1 MNPPLATF
9 AEQPLNDRRY
19 WRHVGEPLDFAGGG
33 PGEFPAGADK
43 LDDPASRREFLKLM
57 SASLMLAGVGLAG
70 CRRPEERIEPFGMA
84 PEGRVHGVP
93 EFFATAMPT
102 RSAAI
107 PLLVKSLEGRPVKI
121 EGNAL
126 HPLNQWATG
135 AHGGTDRY
143 AQAAILSLYDPDRA
157 RRCLHRD
164 ETVPRGQALAMLDGV
179 ARQAAAA
186 HGRGLA
192 FLLERSSSPSRWRLQ
207 QQLADALWQ
216 ARWFIYE
223 SVDFDI
229 HRQAATSAFG
239 RPVRPF
245 WRLEQAQRI
254 VSLDCDFLGTEEESW
269 RLTRGFAAGR
279 GTHSA
284 ADGMNRLYAVES
296 LFTLTGANADHR
308 LRVAPS
314 QVMSVARALAA
325 EVLARTGAGT
335 PDLLAALRANVLPP
349 GVNPI
354 WIRECAADLVT
365 NPGRSLVLVG
375 GGQPLALHLLMHAI
389 NLALGNFGQT
399 VQLLPV
405 ERERESAGSIVE
417 LALALT
423 AGAVETLVILGGNP
437 AYDAP
442 VDLDWPAAQ
451 RRARTV
457 IRLGDAE
464 DETAALANWHLPR
477 AHFLEAWG
485 DARTA
490 DGTLVP
496 VQPLI
501 EPIFDG
507 LTDLEV
513 LARLGGLATT
523 KPYDIVRDTFRGLV
537 TGGTFEA
544 DWRRFLHDGF
554 LAGSAA
560 GAMPPVLDWSAVAG
574 SVAANAPA
582 AGPGPEALEVVF
594 HRDHRMDD
602 GRFSNNGWLQEL
614 PDPVTKLTWDNVL
627 LLSPRT
633 AYDLGIAAPGTDSI
647 ELTAPVVRLTV
658 NGRSVEG
665 PVWIQPGLA
674 DFVVGLAL
682 GGGRARSGR
691 VGQGSGFNAA
701 ALRTTATPGFAAGG
715 HLVLTGRTAPLACTQ
730 MHGAMSGSPVIREA
744 ELAEYRKHP
753 QFAREAD
760 RAVSASAPP
769 LYPNPLDQRQAD
781 ARHQW
786 GMVVDLNACV
796 GCAACVIACQSENN
810 IPIVGKDQVR
820 RQREMHWLRLDR
832 YYTGSSAEP
841 RSLSQPMLCQHCEA
855 APCESVCPVNATVHD
870 AEGLNV
876 MVYNR
881 CLGTRYC
888 SNNCPYK
895 VRRFNFL
902 DYHRRPL
909 SQLRGPVY
917 SSPVAGT
924 TEGEWN
930 FTRWLKDR
938 DRGTRPAD
946 EWDLLK
952 LATNPDVTVRMRGV
966 MEKCTFC
973 TQRIEQAKIAQKI
986 AAGASG
992 DVTVADGAV
1001 QTACQQA
1008 CPAKAI
1014 VFGNLKDPASA
1025 VSRASA
1031 GDRAYTVLGHLGT
1044 RPRVT
1049 YLARIRNPNPAIRED
1064 VSGIG
1069 SPGAPSAVGAGK
1081 EAPG

>member
-1 MNPPLATF
+1 MNAANHPRSAGVPP
-9 AEQPLNDRRY
+9 
-19 WRHVGEPLDFAGGG
+19 WVG
-33 PGEFPAGADK
+33 PGEFAAGADE
-43 LDDPASRREFLKLM
+43 LDDPTSRREFLKLM
-57 SASLMLAGVGLAG
+57 SASFLLAGVGLTG
-70 CRRPEERIEPFGMA
+70 CRRPEDRIEPFA
-84 PEGRVHGVP
+84 VAAEGRMHGVP
-93 EFFATAMPT
+93 EFYATAMPT

-121 EGNAL
+121 EGNAA
-126 HPLNQWATG
+126 HPLNQWTTG

-157 RRCLHRD
+157 RRCVHRG
-164 ETVPRGQALAMLDGV
+164 EAVPREQALAMLEGV
-179 ARQAAAA
+179 ARQAAAGS
-186 HGRGLA
+186 GRGVA
-192 FLLERSSSPSRWRLQ
+192 FLLERGSSPSRERLQ
-207 QQLADALWQ
+207 QQLAASLPQ

-223 SVDFDI
+223 SVDFDL
-229 HRQAATSAFG
+229 HRQAATHAFG

-279 GTHSA
+279 RPDSA
-284 ADGMNRLYAVES
+284 GAGMNRLYAIEN

-314 QVMSVARALAA
+314 QVVSVARALAA
-325 EVLARTGAGT
+325 EVLARIGAGT
-335 PDLLAALRANVLPP
+335 PDLLAALRVNVLPS
-349 GVNPI
+349 GVNPV
-354 WIRECAADLVT
+354 WLRECAADLAA
-365 NPGRSLVLVG
+365 NPGRSVVLAGV
-375 GGQPLALHLLMHAI
+375 GQPLAVHLLTHAI
-389 NLALGNFGQT
+389 NFALGNFGRT
-399 VQLLPV
+399 VQLLPA
-405 ERERESAGSIVE
+405 ERERESAGSIAE
-417 LALALT
+417 LAEALT

-437 AYDAP
+437 VYDAP
-442 VDLDWPAAQ
+442 ADLDWPAAQ

-464 DETAALANWHLPR
+464 DETAALADWHLPR

-496 VQPLI
+496 LQPLI
-501 EPIFDG
+501 EPLFGG

-513 LARLGGLATT
+513 LARLGGLATP
-523 KPYDIVRDTFRGLV
+523 KPYDLVRDTFRGLV
-537 TGGTFEA
+537 PGGTFEA
-544 DWRRFLHDGF
+544 DWRKFLHDGF
-554 LAGSAA
+554 HAGSAA
-560 GAMPPVLDWSAVAG
+560 TAVTPALDWSAVAAG
-574 SVAANAPA
+574 VAAAAPA

-594 HRDHRMDD
+594 HRDHRLDD

-633 AYDLGIAAPGTDSI
+633 AHGLGIAAPGGDPI

-674 DFVVGLAL
+674 DHVIGLAL
-682 GGGRARSGR
+682 GGGRTRAGR

-701 ALRTTATPGFAAGG
+701 VLRTTVTPGFTTGG
-715 HLVLTGRTAPLACTQ
+715 RLVLTGRTAPLACTQ
-730 MHGAMSGSPVIREA
+730 THGAMPGSPVIREA
-744 ELAEYRKHP
+744 DLAGYRKHP

-796 GCAACVIACQSENN
+796 GCAACVLACQSENN
-810 IPIVGKDQVR
+810 IPIVGRDQVR

-973 TQRIEQAKIAQKI
+973 TQRIEQAKMAQKI

-992 DVTVADGAV
+992 EVTLADGAV

-1008 CPAKAI
+1008 CPAEAI
-1014 VFGNLKDPASA
+1014 VFGNLKDSASA
-1025 VSRASA
+1025 VSRASV

-1049 YLARIRNPNPAIRED
+1049 YLARIRNPNPAIPED
-1064 VSGIG
+1064 GSGTG
-1069 SPGAPSAVGAGK
+1069 TPGAPPTVTARAEGSG
-1081 EAPG
+1081 